1 MSCSPV
7 TVCGEGEGWVEGL
20 QPALGLEHTVRGGS
34 GSSEALCCGPVGE
47 SQPGGAP
54 AALQGQVL

>member
-7 TVCGEGEGWVEGL
+7 TVCGEGEGWAEGL

-54 AALQGQVL
+54 AAL